1 MSARDGAYVASPAA
15 STSTRR
21 MRSGGEPHQ
30 FEPAL
35 DFFGLAE
42 STATSD
48 CLASLRP
55 GATMP
60 ELPTKERLPTTVRSV
75 RIQPSPSS
83 YVPTMV
89 SSAKKAPL
97 RTSVSFGTS
106 TAVDTSERSPIVAPK
121 ERSHTGVAKPA

>member
-1 MSARDGAYVASPAA
+1 
-15 STSTRR
+15 

-35 DFFGLAE
+35 DFFGDAD

-48 CLASLRP
+48 CFASLRP

-60 ELPTKERLPTTVRSV
+60 ELPTKERLPTTVWSV

-83 YVPTMV
+83 
-89 SSAKKAPL
+89 
-97 RTSVSFGTS
+97 
-106 TAVDTSERSPIVAPK
+106 
-121 ERSHTGVAKPA
+121 